1 MDFQPLR
8 EQMERLAA
16 WRIPGNAAVVYKGR
30 EKIYSFASGFADV
43 ETGEEMTEDHLINIY
58 SCSKLVTVTAAL
70 QLYERGLLKL
80 DDPLYAFIPEY
91 RRMLVKSADGLREAA
106 SPITIRQ
113 LFTMTAGFNYDCG
126 APAFARTKEKTN
138 GKMDTLEL
146 IRCLAEEPL
155 EFEPG
160 THWRYSLGHD
170 VLAGVVEVISGK
182 KFRQY
187 VKENIFDPLGMTQ
200 SMYHND
206 EVQDRMA
213 TLYRYVNS
221 NQTDAVTLQSGT
233 LAQPDGYLKPVPKD
247 NHYTFGPEYDSG
259 GAGITTTVEDY
270 AKFCA
275 ALAGGGMGIN
285 EERILQV
292 DTVEMMRRN
301 QLTETQLKDFS
312 WPQLKGCGYGLGVRT
327 MMDPIAAGAIG
338 AAGEFGWGGAAGAS
352 AYIDIKNGVALFY
365 AHHMLNPQEE
375 YYQPRIRKALYDS
388 LKR

>member
-16 WRIPGNAAVVYKGR
+16 WRIPGNAAVAYMGR
-30 EKIYSFASGFADV
+30 EKMFSFSAGFADV
-43 ETGEEMTEDHLINIY
+43 ASQEPMTTEHFINIY

-70 QLYERGLLKL
+70 QLYEKGMLGME
-80 DDPLYAFIPEY
+80 DPLYAFIPEF
-91 RRMLVKSADGLREAA
+91 RHMLVKSPEGLRKA
-106 SPITIRQ
+106 SAPITVRQ

-126 APAFARTKEKTN
+126 SPAFQRAREKT
-138 GKMDTLEL
+138 GGRMDTLEL
-146 IRCLAEEPL
+146 IRCLAAEPL
-155 EFEPG
+155 EFDPG

-170 VLAGVVEVISGK
+170 VLAAVVEVVSGK
-182 KFRQY
+182 KFRHY
-187 VKENIFDPLGMTQ
+187 VKENIFAPLEMTR

-206 EVQDRMA
+206 KVQDQMA

-221 NQTDAVTLQSGT
+221 DVMDAVALQSG
-233 LAQPDGYLKPVPKD
+233 AISQADGYLKKVSKD
-247 NHYTFGPEYDSG
+247 SHYVFGPEYDSG

-270 AKFCA
+270 GKFCA
-275 ALAGGGMGIN
+275 ALAGGGRGIN
-285 EERILQV
+285 GERILMA
-292 DTVEMMRRN
+292 DTVERMRRN
-301 QLTETQLKDFS
+301 QLTEMQQKDFS

-327 MMDPIAAGAIG
+327 LIDPAAAGVECEAE
-338 AAGEFGWGGAAGAS
+338 EFGWGGAAGAS